1 MRFFELYGSKD
12 IIEFNY
18 KRCEHATDF
27 NTARKTGKPTIPK
40 PPPREATKQKL
51 TRPLSGHVSFS
62 PILPPDGKAAIS
74 FYHAAK
80 AYCVTFSFE
89 YFSGLHLYNRHFAM
103 INIIYFDRQSKDK
116 RYNPN
121 LVFVELVH
129 LAQKFGYRYSEYRAH
144 VDYIDLVAE
153 QFDFNGRSL

>member
-1 MRFFELYGSKD
+1 MAKRGPRSKFYDGEGAIPDSRIEELKREFGIGYWSMRFFELYGSKD

-27 NTARKTGKPTIPK
+27 NTARKTGKPIIPE

-89 YFSGLHLYNRHFAM
+89 
-103 INIIYFDRQSKDK
+103 
-116 RYNPN
+116 
-121 LVFVELVH
+121 
-129 LAQKFGYRYSEYRAH
+129 
-144 VDYIDLVAE
+144 
-153 QFDFNGRSL
+153 